1 MTGRIKLLKNNTP
14 VMGSDEP
21 PLEYLYDE
29 LGEFDKQCGTWGL
42 DAFQLPNLECPET
55 FVCLD
60 DVTDP
65 SLVTYAKCID
75 AMDCHMMAGMTT
87 KISANSPVALVR
99 VSVMLYPFFATS
111 TTRSFYA
118 ARYDKFV
125 LPIVHTPD
133 DSTPSKCGEYGKSI
147 AAPANPQLFRCDE

>member
-65 SLVTYAKCID
+65 SLVTYAECID

-99 VSVMLYPFFATS
+99 VSVPVVYLLRYKYNPLILCCTIRQIRFTNS
-111 TTRSFYA
+111 SYTR
-118 ARYDKFV
+118 
-125 LPIVHTPD
+125 
-133 DSTPSKCGEYGKSI
+133 
-147 AAPANPQLFRCDE
+147 